1 MNHFRQTS
9 TPVRG
14 HTGDLSSPV
23 TVVIN
28 RPDSEARRYKEEDD
42 AAGYES
48 IDDIKPGK
56 GKEDVNMKD
65 VKVNGMTDEEF
76 LNRYSRVCYHKILTY

>member
-1 MNHFRQTS
+1 M
-9 TPVRG
+9 V
-14 HTGDLSSPV
+14 L
-23 TVVIN
+23 N
-28 RPDSEARRYKEEDD
+28 RSDSEARSYKEEDE

-76 LNRYSRVCYHKILTY
+76 LNRYSRVNYLRLSNSTTFCHVKVFQIQKPLQRITT

>member
-1 MNHFRQTS
+1 
-9 TPVRG
+9 
-14 HTGDLSSPV
+14 
-23 TVVIN
+23 VVIN